1 MDLVLT
7 VLLTEHLAPG
17 PYNLDEFTFD
27 ISLTFTKGKYSEKVI
42 PRSKVSSSKF
52 YGPGPGLFIKQ
63 YFVDIH
69 LKEAFIKK
77 SSSVLHL
84 IVLAV
89 KKIKKCV

>member
-17 PYNLDEFTFD
+17 PWGLDELAFD
-27 ISLTFTKGKYSEKVI
+27 TSLTFTKGKYREKVR
-42 PRSKVSSSKF
+42 PRSDVSSSGF

-69 LKEAFIKK
+69 LKEVFIKN
-77 SSSVLHL
+77 LL
-84 IVLAV
+84 Q
-89 KKIKKCV
+89 CYN